1 MKAYDQL
8 IDSLA
13 VDINTLPVSGQVMLF
28 YSTAEAFIRGAD
40 LSRLSVKEREVTA
53 FSLRAAKSLVAN
65 NDDAA
70 ASTAQEIL
78 CGLDR
83 SMPENNILVEYAW
96 MCLDTTARI
105 IAEPGYRPG
114 VLVESILQPAVI
126 SATEKLFGVFQIG
139 SGPEEEAQTLHILH
153 EPEVQRTVD
162 FCIHAIH
169 QLSRTNNYAQAFQR
183 LRAQAAA
190 IVPL

>member
-1 MKAYDQL
+1 MKAYDRL

-13 VDINTLPVSGQVMLF
+13 VDINALPVSGQVMLF
-28 YSTAEAFIRGAD
+28 YSAAEAFVHGAD

-65 NDDAA
+65 NDAA

-78 CGLDR
+78 RGLDR
-83 SMPENNILVEYAW
+83 PMPENNILVEYAW
-96 MCLDTTARI
+96 MCLDTTTRI
-105 IAEPGYRPG
+105 IADPGYRPG

-126 SATEKLFGVFQIG
+126 SATERLFGVSQIG

-169 QLSRTNNYAQAFQR
+169 QLSKTNNYAQAFQQ
-183 LRAQAAA
+183 LRAQTAA